1 MRTGLDVVT
10 GAFSYTGSYITDRLL
25 NEGRDVRTLTRRP
38 RPSES
43 PTKIEVAP
51 YRWDIKALT
60 AAMAGAETLYN
71 TYWIRLARGQT
82 SFDEAVT
89 NSRLLFQ
96 AARDAG
102 VKRIV
107 HVSITKADQAPYL
120 PYFAGKAA
128 VEAALREVGVPFAIV
143 RPTVVFGRGDVL
155 INNIAWLLRRIPLF
169 VIAGSGD
176 YRVRPVHVDDVARIC
191 IEVGHS
197 LENLTVDAVGPEIM
211 SFKEMV
217 RHIRE
222 AVRSRSLFV
231 HAPRWTPLLI
241 ARSLGLAL
249 RDELMTA
256 GELTGLMEELVV
268 TDGPATGT
276 ISFRNWVSE
285 NRETLGRSYVSELKR
300 NYRRTG

>member
-43 PTKIEVAP
+43 PTEIEVTP
-51 YRWDIKALT
+51 YRWDIETLT

-71 TYWIRLARGQT
+71 TYWIRLARGQR

-89 NSRLLFQ
+89 NSRLLIQ

-102 VKRIV
+102 VNRIV
-107 HVSITKADQAPYL
+107 HVSIAKADQAPHL

-143 RPTVVFGRGDVL
+143 RPTVVFGHGDVL
-155 INNIAWLLRRIPLF
+155 INNIAWLLRRMPLF

-176 YRVRPVHVDDVARIC
+176 YRVRPVYVDDVARIC

-231 HAPRWTPLLI
+231 HTPRWTLLLI
-241 ARSLGLAL
+241 ARFLGLAL

-256 GELTGLMEELVV
+256 GELTGLMEELMVA
-268 TDGPATGT
+268 DGPATGT
-276 ISFRNWVSE
+276 IAFRNWVSE
-285 NRETLGRSYVSELKR
+285 NRETVGRSYVSELKR